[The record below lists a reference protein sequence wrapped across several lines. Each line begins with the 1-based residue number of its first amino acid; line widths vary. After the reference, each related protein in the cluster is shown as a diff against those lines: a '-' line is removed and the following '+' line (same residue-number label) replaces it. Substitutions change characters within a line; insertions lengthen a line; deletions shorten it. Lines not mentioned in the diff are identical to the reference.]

1 MGMRADAGR
10 AVMGFAY
17 IVLARLLLVVHDPT
31 VPTLGPQRRRAIA
44 EIDVSVPF
52 FSRCGYGLGWASRF

>member
-1 MGMRADAGR
+1 MRADER

-44 EIDVSVPF
+44 EIDVRVSPIPSHGV
-52 FSRCGYGLGWASRF
+52 AATV

>member
-1 MGMRADAGR
+1 MRADER

-44 EIDVSVPF
+44 EIDVSVSPIHLTVWRLR
-52 FSRCGYGLGWASRF
+52 SRLGITRL